1 MLPNTGCSRRR
12 LAKTCAAARLMPDQ
26 DAINAAVATIGDA
39 LPELYC
45 FVSTTRPL
53 NVAS

>member
-1 MLPNTGCSRRR
+1 MTTERPLT
-12 LAKTCAAARLMPDQ
+12 AM
-26 DAINAAVATIGDA
+26 NAVVATIGDA